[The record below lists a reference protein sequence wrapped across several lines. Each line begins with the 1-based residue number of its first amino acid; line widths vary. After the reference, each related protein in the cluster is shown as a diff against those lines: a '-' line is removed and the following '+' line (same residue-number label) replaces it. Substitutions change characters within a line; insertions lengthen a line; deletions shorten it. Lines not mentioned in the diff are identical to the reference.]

1 MYAPSHFEANELD
14 TPKYMANCEFPAS
27 CREYWKQ
34 HFGFIMAHTGRPVVI
49 GETGGRN
56 AGHGSKEWQDDLL
69 DWAISSKI
77 GVIYFALASSSPASL
92 RIRDQPHPHP
102 AQPAT
107 SPVSAIAPP
116 PHPPKRCASPLAVS
130 LTRRA
135 FSSCSQNPN
144 SKDAGGLLLDDWT
157 TPDAGKLQLL
167 SGVPSTSLA
176 SVVEEGDLHT
186 SATRPSSVV
195 TRAVGGSGGGG
206 CQWDGH
212 VVDLAPDS
220 CFSLKGPEECGRSF
234 STAKGPQTRRSFPVL
249 CQWVDMLGCT
259 GKETAPCPPAPPPA
273 SAVATPHPPPAASPT
288 ASLTHPPVAARL
300 PAALLLRAIPRPPP
314 AASPVPSRAM
324 KPLGAPPPPT
334 PEAMKPLVVP
344 SPPAPELT
352 PLLHAQHP
360 THTSKDKRPPFPPSP
375 SRLTS
380 PSPPFENSARQ
391 TAAFASTVGLLLIVL
406 LLCLL
411 LYVGRIISRVWKRPN
426 RWEAIQLALAHEC
439 VSCHSSLR
447 NILSSR
453 AQGGAFAKVSTMD
466 DGDFCDSG
474 ALMGESGGGGNFG
487 EAESEAGLLCGN
499 GSAVDED
506 AAIGA
511 SPAALPK
518 LAAAPFEPSR
528 ASKIS
533 RPGRP
538 RKPPDATQ
546 SIIPT
551 PEATTGTA
559 VARQSPGASL
569 ASDESRSSNG
579 EASSAVAS
587 FAIKPPPPPQQ
598 PAATTAVGIKPS
610 PPPRQPAA
618 TTAVG
623 IKPSP
628 PPRQP
633 AATTAVGSLPVEEV
647 EESILVVQVIVPTS
661 LAAGGEDDDESA
673 GALAG
678 ELEVEIDHIRTMLE
692 LRTAVRKALSDSP
705 LASAMPQREP
715 PNLWFR
721 HGSQPSRL
729 ANLST
734 DLETVLSADRVWLAP
749 SHRSIPKR
757 HEAPHEYAQ
766 RSMTMRSQM
775 FNSTLPGAS
784 VASGPGAGARKS
796 GGPSSSPRQPVHRT
810 TRNDWVAWD

>member
-1 MYAPSHFEANELD
+1 
-14 TPKYMANCEFPAS
+14 
-27 CREYWKQ
+27 
-34 HFGFIMAHTGRPVVI
+34 
-49 GETGGRN
+49 
-56 AGHGSKEWQDDLL
+56 
-69 DWAISSKI
+69 
-77 GVIYFALASSSPASL
+77 
-92 RIRDQPHPHP
+92 
-102 AQPAT
+102 
-107 SPVSAIAPP
+107 
-116 PHPPKRCASPLAVS
+116 
-130 LTRRA
+130 
-135 FSSCSQNPN
+135 
-144 SKDAGGLLLDDWT
+144 
-157 TPDAGKLQLL
+157 
-167 SGVPSTSLA
+167 
-176 SVVEEGDLHT
+176 
-186 SATRPSSVV
+186 
-195 TRAVGGSGGGG
+195 
-206 CQWDGH
+206 
-212 VVDLAPDS
+212 
-220 CFSLKGPEECGRSF
+220 
-234 STAKGPQTRRSFPVL
+234 
-249 CQWVDMLGCT
+249 
-259 GKETAPCPPAPPPA
+259 
-273 SAVATPHPPPAASPT
+273 
-288 ASLTHPPVAARL
+288 
-300 PAALLLRAIPRPPP
+300 
-314 AASPVPSRAM
+314 
-324 KPLGAPPPPT
+324 
-334 PEAMKPLVVP
+334 
-344 SPPAPELT
+344 
-352 PLLHAQHP
+352 
-360 THTSKDKRPPFPPSP
+360 
-375 SRLTS
+375 
-380 PSPPFENSARQ
+380 
-391 TAAFASTVGLLLIVL
+391 VL

-411 LYVGRIISRVWKRPN
+411 LHVGRIISRVWKRPN

-474 ALMGESGGGGNFG
+474 ALMGEFG
-487 EAESEAGLLCGN
+487 
-499 GSAVDED
+499 V
-506 AAIGA
+506 

-528 ASKIS
+528 ASRIS

-538 RKPPDATQ
+538 RKPADATQ

-598 PAATTAVGIKPS
+598 PAATTAVGIKPL
-610 PPPRQPAA
+610 
-618 TTAVG
+618 
-623 IKPSP
+623 P

-647 EESILVVQVIVPTS
+647 EESILVVQVVVPTS

-796 GGPSSSPRQPVHRT
+796 GGTSSSPRQPVHRT